1 MFHRLRSRARAAWP
15 SFPRP
20 PPQSIPPPSPSLP
33 RPAPILP
40 PFLPARTVLFFLL
53 PCSNGRGPAPWIH
66 RRLRIPSSAH
76 PGEERARGQ
85 PPQTEDGVLTCTVG
99 AAAADVPPSAATG
112 SAAGC
117 AIFLSCCSH
126 PCCADFVLCCA
137 DVDYAATAKEQNGEP
152 YPQIFHLK

>member
-40 PFLPARTVLFFLL
+40 PFLLARTVLFFLL
-53 PCSNGRGPAPWIH
+53 PCSNGRCPAPWIH